1 MLSAVAAA
9 IRLLGGLASWWL
21 ALRAERARGDIA
33 AGLLRTAGPGSS
45 VLDRGRD
52 GSLLLVQAGPVQAG
66 PVQAGP
72 VQAGR
77 GAAPAR
83 RRDVR

>member
-1 MLSAVAAA
+1 MLVAIVLSSVAAA

-21 ALRAERARGDIA
+21 AMCTERVRGDVA

-45 VLDRGRD
+45 VLDRRRD
-52 GSLLLVQAGPVQAG
+52 GSLLV
-66 PVQAGP
+66 

-77 GAAPAR
+77 GPAPAGR
-83 RRDVR
+83 RGAR